1 MKLEHVTAER
11 ISVSRREQY
20 LSIIL
25 DVFDAVDPKRLQT
38 RAESLSKDTDFYTI
52 ESEGIYS
59 SVLFVTPVTLAGISL
74 GGIGGVCTRKE
85 YQGRGYGRLV
95 MQRALRDT
103 LGVYGALLLWTRIPD
118 YFRSFGFIEM
128 PELFIPD
135 PAGSTPMFFFHGKD
149 LRLTLSSCEDLPRDY
164 F

>member
-1 MKLEHVTAER
+1 MKLEDVVVER

-20 LSIIL
+20 LSIIS
-25 DVFDAVDPKRLQT
+25 DVFDAVDPKRLQEG
-38 RAESLSKDTDFYTI
+38 AESLSRDTDFYKI

-59 SVLFVTPVTLAGISL
+59 SVLFVTPITLAGISL

-85 YQGRGYGRLV
+85 YRERGYGRLV

-118 YFRSFGFIEM
+118 YFGSFGFIEM

-135 PAGSTPMFFFHGKD
+135 PTGSTPMFFFHRKD

>member
-1 MKLEHVTAER
+1 MKLEDVTVEH

-20 LSIIL
+20 LSIIS
-25 DVFDAVDPKRLQT
+25 DVFDAVDPRRLQAG
-38 RAESLSKDTDFYTI
+38 AESLSKDTAFYTI

-59 SVLFVTPVTLAGISL
+59 SVLFVTPVTVAKISL

-85 YQGRGYGRLV
+85 YRGRGYGRLV
-95 MQRALRDT
+95 MQRALLDT

-135 PAGSTPMFFFHGKD
+135 PTGSTPMFFFHRKD
-149 LRLTLSSCEDLPRDY
+149 IRLTLSSCEDLPRDY

>member
-1 MKLEHVTAER
+1 MKLEHVTVER

-59 SVLFVTPVTLAGISL
+59 SVLFVTPVTVAKISL

-135 PAGSTPMFFFHGKD
+135 PTGSTPMFFFHRKD
-149 LRLTLSSCEDLPRDY
+149 IRLTLSSCEDLPRDY

>member
-135 PAGSTPMFFFHGKD
+135 PTGSTPMFFFHGKD
-149 LRLTLSSCEDLPRDY
+149 LRLALSSYEDLPRDY

>member
-85 YQGRGYGRLV
+85 YRGRGYGRLV
-95 MQRALRDT
+95 MERALRDT
-103 LGVYGALLLWTRIPD
+103 LGVYRALLLWTRIPD

-135 PAGSTPMFFFHGKD
+135 PAGSTPMFFFHGKH
-149 LRLTLSSCEDLPRDY
+149 LRLTVSSCKDLPRDY